1 MRDTYVGLQLYT
13 VRDQTAQDFK
23 RTVQRVAEMG
33 YSAIEFAGY
42 GGLMSREMAALLADT
57 GLRAA
62 GTHIG
67 LSMLEQNI
75 ERELNYCLDIGCPFM
90 VMPFLPP
97 ELRNTESIH
106 ALATRLNRAGQRCQ
120 QRGITLAYHNHAF
133 EFECD
138 QQSNQYWLDIL
149 LNETDPEVVKLEFDV
164 YWAAFAGVDPVAYLR
179 RYAERVPL
187 LHLKDMATD
196 RTFTEVGDGTLDIAN
211 ICSVALAGGT
221 RFLLVENDQPRVPSL
236 ESARRSLENLNSMLE

>member
-1 MRDTYVGLQLYT
+1 MKDMHVGLQLYT

-33 YSAIEFAGY
+33 YAAIEFAGY

-67 LSMLEQNI
+67 LSTLEQNI
-75 ERELNYCLDIGCPFM
+75 ESELNYCLDIGCPFM
-90 VMPFLPP
+90 VMPSLPP
-97 ELRNTESIH
+97 ELRSADGIR
-106 ALATRLNRAGQRCQ
+106 ALAVRLNRAGQRCQ
-120 QRGITLAYHNHAF
+120 QRGVTLVYHNHAF

-138 QQSNQYWLDIL
+138 QLSSRYLLDIL
-149 LNETDPEVVKLEFDV
+149 LDETDPDVLKLEFDV

-179 RYAERVPL
+179 QYAERVPL
-187 LHLKDMATD
+187 LHLKDMTAD
-196 RTFTEVGDGTLDIAN
+196 RTFTEVGDGSLDIAA
-211 ICSVALAGGT
+211 ICQVAQEGST
-221 RFLLVENDQPRVPSL
+221 RFLLVENDKPSIPSL

>member
-42 GGLMSREMAALLADT
+42 GSLMSRDMAALLADT

-62 GTHIG
+62 GTHIA
-67 LSMLEQNI
+67 LSTLEQNI
-75 ERELNYCLDIGCPFM
+75 ESELNYCLDIGCPFL

-97 ELRNTESIH
+97 EMRNAESIH
-106 ALATRLNRAGQRCQ
+106 ALAIRLNRAGQRCQ

-138 QQSNQYWLDIL
+138 QQSNEYLLDIL
-149 LNETDPEVVKLEFDV
+149 LNETDPAAVKLELDV

-179 RYAERVPL
+179 HYAERIPL

-196 RTFTEVGDGTLDIAN
+196 RTFTEVGDGTLDMAS
-211 ICSVALAGGT
+211 ICSTALEGGT
-221 RFLLVENDQPRVPSL
+221 RFLIVENDQPSIPSL
-236 ESARRSLENLNSMLE
+236 ESARRSLENLNRVLE

>member
-1 MRDTYVGLQLYT
+1 MRETHVGLQLYT

-75 ERELNYCLDIGCPFM
+75 ERELNYCLDIGCPFL

-97 ELRNTESIH
+97 ELRSVESFH
-106 ALATRLNRAGQRCQ
+106 TLATRLNRAGKRCQ
-120 QRGITLAYHNHAF
+120 QRGVTLAYHNHAF

-138 QQSNQYWLDIL
+138 QQSNEYLLDIL
-149 LNETDPEVVKLEFDV
+149 LNETDPEAVKLEFDV

-179 RYAERVPL
+179 RYADRVPL

-196 RTFTEVGDGTLDIAN
+196 RTFTEVGDGTLDMAS
-211 ICSVALAGGT
+211 ICEVALEAGT